1 MGSRCLLLVLV
12 LLAAAC
18 SRTTLKGT
26 VAAAHAGD
34 ELDFW
39 DGLSEARAVTN
50 HDAMHALLL
59 AFTDKAPAGFAAHL
73 GEAKRRHWVSEELEP
88 NQTARVGW
96 IAKAVCIEAKI
107 KGGLTMRLLG
117 AKERYAVRELNYKG
131 WLSSMSKNQALSGL
145 QLIALLSKVEDSQA
159 DGPDRPR
166 EDLK

>member
-1 MGSRCLLLVLV
+1 MGSRCLLLMLV

-73 GEAKRRHWVSEELEP
+73 GEAKRRHWVLNSVLLNVEVHQIPERE
-88 NQTARVGW
+88 
-96 IAKAVCIEAKI
+96 
-107 KGGLTMRLLG
+107 GLPIGLL
-117 AKERYAVRELNYKG
+117 L
-131 WLSSMSKNQALSGL
+131 
-145 QLIALLSKVEDSQA
+145 
-159 DGPDRPR
+159 
-166 EDLK
+166 